1 MWHQRR
7 PWRTRKTRRVCQ
19 PGEPGKRGQRGDPRR
34 DGGPGPEGNPGLNDC
49 DVMTYIRETCSCCD
63 CEKYCGPLDISSAEK
78 QGQMDNIHNNSGEVL
93 YLE

>member
-49 DVMTYIRETCSCCD
+49 DVMTYIRETCSCCALIVH
-63 CEKYCGPLDISSAEK
+63 EGPSVFRILASREPAVE
-78 QGQMDNIHNNSGEVL
+78 GPEL
-93 YLE
+93 